1 MFVKFILKENNDA
14 YCRRLL
20 HVCGTITKLY
30 MVHCT
35 LWVTL
40 FCQEGCRR
48 KKEKKQCNLKKH
60 VLVLIARK
68 RKNRSYDKYKW
79 WHYVMFRLLSVLK
92 RFLLLTNQSNFYSE
106 SHVRSYSYMERYG
119 RFYMYFSLCHA
130 SFTSMP
136 PPPKKKKLWKINK
149 GFWRVLLDLNWKRI

>member
-48 KKEKKQCNLKKH
+48 KKEKNNEVEEAC
-60 VLVLIARK
+60 
-68 RKNRSYDKYKW
+68 SC
-79 WHYVMFRLLSVLK
+79 
-92 RFLLLTNQSNFYSE
+92 
-106 SHVRSYSYMERYG
+106 SYS
-119 RFYMYFSLCHA
+119 
-130 SFTSMP
+130 P
-136 PPPKKKKLWKINK
+136 QKKKSVI
-149 GFWRVLLDLNWKRI
+149 